1 MGLGHK
7 AWRAPVYVHYGLRA
21 SSSALT
27 QLLRSN
33 GRKGAAADDDDDDN
47 DDNLSTTWTQTLRPT
62 LKDQAINAKS

>member
-7 AWRAPVYVHYGLRA
+7 AWRAPVNVHYGLRA

-33 GRKGAAADDDDDDN
+33 GRKGAAADDDDDD
-47 DDNLSTTWTQTLRPT
+47 DNLSTTWTQTLRPT
-62 LKDQAINAKS
+62 LKDQAINPKS